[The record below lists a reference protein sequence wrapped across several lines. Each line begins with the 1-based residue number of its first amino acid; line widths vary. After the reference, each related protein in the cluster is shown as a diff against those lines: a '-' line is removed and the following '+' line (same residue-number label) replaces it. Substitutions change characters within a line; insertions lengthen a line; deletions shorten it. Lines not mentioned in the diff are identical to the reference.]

1 MTTQSRPIKSQG
13 TQESS
18 SGSSASGAAAA
29 AEAEA
34 GTVGQTVYAVK
45 LMIRALPRLRT
56 TAQKLS
62 NLQRLRK
69 TIKIYDHF
77 VFKIN
82 LERKR
87 GKDQPQPQ
95 RTTAAERERE
105 KGRARTAERERESR
119 RDR

>member
-18 SGSSASGAAAA
+18 SSSSASEAAAA
-29 AEAEA
+29 AEAA
-34 GTVGQTVYAVK
+34 GIVGQTVYAVK

-95 RTTAAERERE
+95 RTTAAERVRE
-105 KGRARTAERERESR
+105 KERKRESKK
-119 RDR
+119 DRE